1 MCDCLSSR
9 VHSHDTVLCLS
20 SSLQKSFKCYTLRV
34 LDQIWFK
41 VLQLKKGTLSNLL
54 HFSKCKCEVV
64 CSEIE
69 SESCQAFVV
78 VKYLRSKYQLVLCR
92 WNDESF
98 SRYVNLCSLM
108 ADLKWQN
115 LLTLWKL
122 WNVIKVGLYKTYN
135 ICFFEMNRSWILH

>member
-1 MCDCLSSR
+1 MLYPS
-9 VHSHDTVLCLS
+9 TLGI
-20 SSLQKSFKCYTLRV
+20 LRV

-78 VKYLRSKYQLVLCR
+78 VKYLRSKYQIGV
-92 WNDESF
+92 
-98 SRYVNLCSLM
+98 M
-108 ADLKWQN
+108 
-115 LLTLWKL
+115 
-122 WNVIKVGLYKTYN
+122 
-135 ICFFEMNRSWILH
+135 